1 MEDQDEG
8 SRDRIDP
15 VTGIVTGE
23 TSEDG
28 LDREDSPEQR
38 DTGASGPFTVISN
51 SLSLIG
57 ALTGLIL
64 LPIALSELAPN
75 NSLFSEIIPTMIQA
89 WVALAIFIVL
99 GGSFRI
105 FGGRLYRIFE
115 PIIVPGKG
123 QKREKKA
130 VSISERVSNWYSS
143 FKSKWLAAPNNISMA
158 VSSAW
163 RGRERGLAIFAG
175 VFLSSLVITTVLAY
189 AVGLNQAFF
198 AFSLEGDEFD
208 AKVDFQSDPDGSW
221 AGRTN
226 DSAAWSPSAMS

>member
-23 TSEDG
+23 TSEAG
-28 LDREDSPEQR
+28 LGQEDSPEQR
-38 DTGASGPFTVISN
+38 DTGTFAPFTVISN
-51 SLSLIG
+51 AFSLIS

-75 NSLFSEIIPTMIQA
+75 NSLFSEIIPTMIQS

-105 FGGRLYRIFE
+105 FGSRLYRIFE

-123 QKREKKA
+123 QKRERKEISA
-130 VSISERVSNWYSS
+130 SERLSD
-143 FKSKWLAAPNNISMA
+143 WL
-158 VSSAW
+158 
-163 RGRERGLAIFAG
+163 
-175 VFLSSLVITTVLAY
+175 SLIHI
-189 AVGLNQAFF
+189 
-198 AFSLEGDEFD
+198 
-208 AKVDFQSDPDGSW
+208 
-221 AGRTN
+221 
-226 DSAAWSPSAMS
+226 

>member
-28 LDREDSPEQR
+28 LDLEDSPEQR
-38 DTGASGPFTVISN
+38 DTRTTGPFTVISN

-57 ALTGLIL
+57 AITGLIL

-75 NSLFSEIIPTMIQA
+75 NSLFSEIIPTMIQS

-105 FGGRLYRIFE
+105 FGGRLYRILE

-123 QKREKKA
+123 LKRERKA
-130 VSISERVSNWYSS
+130 VSI
-143 FKSKWLAAPNNISMA
+143 
-158 VSSAW
+158 
-163 RGRERGLAIFAG
+163 
-175 VFLSSLVITTVLAY
+175 
-189 AVGLNQAFF
+189 
-198 AFSLEGDEFD
+198 
-208 AKVDFQSDPDGSW
+208 
-221 AGRTN
+221 
-226 DSAAWSPSAMS
+226 